1 MFLAW
6 IGAVAIGLSLGLLGS
21 GGSILTVPVL
31 IYFVGQSEKVAIAGS
46 LGIVGGIALAGAL
59 LYARRRLVDWRSV
72 LFFGLPGMAGTYAGA
87 WLAKFVSGSFQLV
100 LFAVVMLLAAG
111 LMFRTPAR
119 FQNDHGERH
128 IWKLGFDGL
137 IVGIVTGF
145 VGVGGGF
152 LIVPA
157 LVVLGGLP
165 MHLAVGTSLM
175 IIALKSASGFVKY
188 LGVLSELGLTI
199 DWSVI
204 GLFLLLGILGTFVG
218 RAIGARVP
226 QTALK
231 RAFALFLIPVAA
243 FILWENLP
251 QVL

>member
-6 IGAVAIGLSLGLLGS
+6 IGAFAIGLTLGLLGS

-31 IYFVGQSEKVAIAGS
+31 VYLVGQSEKVAIAGS

-72 LFFGLPGMAGTYAGA
+72 LFFGVPGMAGTYAGA
-87 WLAKFVSGSFQLV
+87 GLAKFVSGSVQLV
-100 LFAVVMLLAAG
+100 LFAIVMLVAAG
-111 LMFRTPAR
+111 FMFRTPTS
-119 FQNDHGERH
+119 FQNNLGERH
-128 IWKLGFDGL
+128 VWKLGLDGL
-137 IVGIVTGF
+137 IVGIVTGL

-175 IIALKSASGFVKY
+175 IIALKSATGFVKY
-188 LGVLSELGLTI
+188 QGVLSELGLMI
-199 DWSVI
+199 DWSII
-204 GLFLLLGILGTFVG
+204 GLFLLLGILGTFAG

-226 QTALK
+226 QPALK
-231 RAFALFLIPVAA
+231 RAFASFLIPVAA
-243 FILWENLP
+243 FILWETLP

>member
-6 IGAVAIGLSLGLLGS
+6 IGAFAIGFSLGLLGS

-31 IYFVGQSEKVAIAGS
+31 VYLVGQNEKVAIAGS

-59 LYARRRLVDWRSV
+59 LYVRRRLVDWRSV

-87 WLAKFVSGSFQLV
+87 WLAKFVSGSVQLV
-100 LFAVVMLLAAG
+100 LFAIVMLLAVG
-111 LMFRTPAR
+111 LMFRTPTGL
-119 FQNDHGERH
+119 QNDRGERH
-128 IWKLGFDGL
+128 VWKLGLDGL
-137 IVGIVTGF
+137 IVGIVTGL

-175 IIALKSASGFVKY
+175 IIAFKSASGFVKY
-188 LGVLSELGLTI
+188 LGVLSELGLMI
-199 DWSVI
+199 DWSII
-204 GLFLLLGILGTFVG
+204 GWFLLLGSLGTFAG

-226 QTALK
+226 QPALK
-231 RAFALFLIPVAA
+231 RAFALFLIPVAV

>member
-6 IGAVAIGLSLGLLGS
+6 IGAIAIGLSLGLLGS
-21 GGSILTVPVL
+21 GGSIVTVPVL
-31 IYFVGQSEKVAIAGS
+31 VYLVGQSEKVAIAGS

-72 LFFGLPGMAGTYAGA
+72 LFFGLPGMAGTYGGA
-87 WLAKFVSGSFQLV
+87 WLAKFVSGSAQLAV
-100 LFAVVMLLAAG
+100 FAVVMLLASG

-119 FQNDHGERH
+119 FQNDRGERH
-128 IWKLGFDGL
+128 VWKLGLDGV

-157 LVVLGGLP
+157 LAVLGGLP
-165 MHLAVGTSLM
+165 MHRAVGTSLM
-175 IIALKSASGFVKY
+175 IIALKSASGFIKY
-188 LGVLSELGLTI
+188 LAVLSELGLEI

-204 GLFLLLGILGTFVG
+204 GLFLLFGIVGTFAG
-218 RAIGARVP
+218 RAIGTRVP
-226 QTALK
+226 QPALK
-231 RAFALFLIPVAA
+231 KAFALFLVPVAV

>member
-6 IGAVAIGLSLGLLGS
+6 IGAIAIGLSLGLLGS
-21 GGSILTVPVL
+21 GGSIVTVPVL
-31 IYFVGQSEKVAIAGS
+31 VYLVGQSEKVAIAGS

-72 LFFGLPGMAGTYAGA
+72 LFFGIPGMAGTYAGA
-87 WLAKFVSGSFQLV
+87 WLAKFVSGSAQLAV
-100 LFAVVMLLAAG
+100 FAVVMLLASG
-111 LMFRTPAR
+111 LMFRTPSR
-119 FQNDHGERH
+119 LQNDRGERH
-128 IWKLGFDGL
+128 VWKLGLDGV
-137 IVGIVTGF
+137 IVGILTGF

-157 LVVLGGLP
+157 LAVLGGLP
-165 MHLAVGTSLM
+165 MHRAVGTSLM

-188 LGVLSELGLTI
+188 LAVLSELGLEI
-199 DWSVI
+199 DWSII
-204 GLFLLLGILGTFVG
+204 GLFLLFGIAGTFAG
-218 RAIGARVP
+218 RAIGTRVP
-226 QTALK
+226 QPALK
-231 RAFALFLIPVAA
+231 KAFAVFLVPVAV

>member
-6 IGAVAIGLSLGLLGS
+6 IGAIAIGLSLGLLGS
-21 GGSILTVPVL
+21 GGSIVTVPVL
-31 IYFVGQSEKVAIAGS
+31 VYLVGQSEKVAIAGS
-46 LGIVGGIALAGAL
+46 LGIVGGVALSGAL

-72 LFFGLPGMAGTYAGA
+72 LFFGVPGMAGTYGGA
-87 WLAKFVSGSFQLV
+87 WLAKFVSGSAQLAV
-100 LFAVVMLLAAG
+100 FAAVMLLASG

-119 FQNDHGERH
+119 FQKDHGERH
-128 IWKLGFDGL
+128 VWKLGFDGV

-157 LVVLGGLP
+157 LAVLGGLP
-165 MHLAVGTSLM
+165 MHRAVGTSLM

-188 LGVLSELGLTI
+188 LSVLSELGLSI
-199 DWSVI
+199 DWSII
-204 GLFLLLGILGTFVG
+204 GLFLAFGIVGTFVG
-218 RAIGARVP
+218 RAIGTRVP
-226 QTALK
+226 QLVLK
-231 RAFALFLIPVAA
+231 KAFAVFLIPVAIL
-243 FILWENLP
+243 ILWDNLP

>member
-1 MFLAW
+1 MLLAW

-21 GGSILTVPVL
+21 GGSIVTVPVL
-31 IYFVGQSEKVAIAGS
+31 VYLVGQGEKVAIASS
-46 LGIVGGIALAGAL
+46 LAIVGGVALSGAL

-72 LFFGLPGMAGTYAGA
+72 FFFGLPGMAGTYGGA
-87 WLAKFVSGSFQLV
+87 WLAKFVSGSAQLAV
-100 LFAVVMLLAAG
+100 FAVVMLLASG

-119 FQNDHGERH
+119 FQKDHGERH
-128 IWKLGFDGL
+128 VWKLGLDGVV
-137 IVGIVTGF
+137 VGVVTGF

-157 LVVLGGLP
+157 LAVLGGLP
-165 MHLAVGTSLM
+165 MHRAVGTSLM

-188 LGVLSELGLTI
+188 LGVLSELGLSI
-199 DWSVI
+199 DWSII
-204 GLFLLLGILGTFVG
+204 GLFLVFGIMGTFVG
-218 RAIGARVP
+218 RAIGTRVP
-226 QTALK
+226 QLVLK
-231 RAFALFLIPVAA
+231 KGFAVFLIPVAI